1 MLIHTQHMHTYI
13 LLVQRMDMFIDDLLN
28 DRSMRDAREVCDG
41 PFLSGNHVGDIT
53 TQLYFVVFK
62 LLAKQDL
69 AGGKRCLSFQK
80 DKGSQVE
87 LGRIG

>member
-1 MLIHTQHMHTYI
+1 MSLYTRTHRHTHMLIHTQHMHTYI

-28 DRSMRDAREVCDG
+28 DRSVRDAREVHDG

-62 LLAKQDL
+62 LLAQQDL
-69 AGGKRCLSFQK
+69 GEER
-80 DKGSQVE
+80 DV
-87 LGRIG
+87 